1 MQISKL
7 RFTALALVFALFFA
21 ALGAGATLAAQP
33 HMVNARNY
41 LNSALNELKA
51 ANANQGR
58 LPRQRDQLSQGKR
71 FNRST
76 SASSTPNRR
85 PERSRSSY
93 AERSRNCVR

>member
-41 LNSALNELKA
+41 LNSALNELEA
-51 ANANQGR
+51 ANANKGGYR
-58 LPRQRDQLSQGKR
+58 ANAINLVRQAIQEVNLGI
-71 FNRST
+71 
-76 SASSTPNRR
+76 
-85 PERSRSSY
+85 EY
-93 AERSRNCVR
+93 AK